1 MILSS
6 LNVSPENE
14 PPKTTNKF
22 KAGNGDGM
30 LKPTEIHAITYLWLS
45 PFPVIVANESVKV
58 GIPDPKDEIIL
69 VVTKTGKGDNP
80 KYTSGC
86 TKHTKFLKPIQE
98 VVPGFMAWRAPWTSL
113 PPKKKVEV
121 SLLNTGRPLEPN
133 VWKHKTT
140 TAGEGIFSCCF
151 LFLFNFVICYFL
163 KHNLFH
169 EVVFPF

>member
-58 GIPDPKDEIIL
+58 GIPDPKHEIIL
-69 VVTKTGKGDNP
+69 VVTKTGKGDNRTTQNIP
-80 KYTSGC
+80 
-86 TKHTKFLKPIQE
+86 L
-98 VVPGFMAWRAPWTSL
+98 VVLSIPNFSNPSKKSCQVSWHGAHL
-113 PPKKKVEV
+113 GPPCPRKK
-121 SLLNTGRPLEPN
+121 R
-133 VWKHKTT
+133 
-140 TAGEGIFSCCF
+140 
-151 LFLFNFVICYFL
+151 
-163 KHNLFH
+163 
-169 EVVFPF
+169 